1 MTMETS
7 SFNLEQTAAA
17 LQKRWKNILIFTVAC
32 VAIATVTVFVVPPYF
47 RSAATVVSGNSAL
60 ADKGRIFNPNI
71 KDLYS
76 YFGSGD
82 DLDRI
87 QGIAD
92 RQLTYLQLVDEF
104 SLIDYYGLKGDS
116 IAILRK
122 KASLCLQ
129 KNISLKKTEEGQ
141 LQITAWTKDKNLSAA
156 LVNRLV
162 SIVQETA
169 TEIWQKNYTAQITK
183 FDSTIGVMQKDYVN
197 TSDSIKGA
205 PEKMENALKLK
216 QLQNRMEDFGKIADE
231 FKLAS
236 QSLPAVLYVI
246 EPASPAPYAER
257 PDKKA
262 VIIIAALAG
271 LIFGCMVV
279 LVNDRK
285 TTA

>member
-1 MTMETS
+1 
-7 SFNLEQTAAA
+7 
-17 LQKRWKNILIFTVAC
+17 
-32 VAIATVTVFVVPPYF
+32 
-47 RSAATVVSGNSAL
+47 
-60 ADKGRIFNPNI
+60 
-71 KDLYS
+71 
-76 YFGSGD
+76 
-82 DLDRI
+82 
-87 QGIAD
+87 
-92 RQLTYLQLVDEF
+92 
-104 SLIDYYGLKGDS
+104 
-116 IAILRK
+116 
-122 KASLCLQ
+122 
-129 KNISLKKTEEGQ
+129 
-141 LQITAWTKDKNLSAA
+141 
-156 LVNRLV
+156 
-162 SIVQETA
+162 
-169 TEIWQKNYTAQITK
+169 
-183 FDSTIGVMQKDYVN
+183 MQKDYVN
-197 TSDSIKGA
+197 TSDSIKDA